1 VTTKPPTT
9 PATSRQKP
17 SALSVLEG
25 GAEVAE
31 LAPEPTKKELL
42 LERYEGRTFRGGASL
57 GALPRPTWLIRGL
70 LLADSL
76 AAIYGQKGQGKT
88 HYSMAMSLE
97 LARGGE
103 WHGQRLRPRPV
114 LYLVGEGSSSFV
126 ERLEAWQEF
135 HKTEAPATFY
145 SAHLEPA
152 PQLVEGVEMEAFAEL
167 VRRKFTETG
176 LPTGGLIVL
185 DTFQTATVGLDEIS
199 GKEMGVAIDALQGL
213 RRASGSTVAIVHHA
227 GKALDRGQRGH
238 SSLGA
243 SMETEVE
250 VSKEA
255 SSPNVKARLVK
266 MRAAPDGGERSYRLN
281 LVTLEPTDEDRL
293 EALELGLPA
302 VMRSVPVATETESST
317 TPLKSR
323 NEELLVAMLTSYS
336 LADGLKRT
344 DVEKLLGVK
353 RSTSGDV
360 LGELKRLGYVTNES
374 PFTGRHVSSSY
385 WLTDDG
391 RRVAESVQT
400 REARTAVEDALREES
415 F

>member
-1 VTTKPPTT
+1 VKP
-9 PATSRQKP
+9 A
-17 SALSVLEG
+17 ALSVVTG
-25 GAEVAE
+25 GAEVGE
-31 LAPEPTKKELL
+31 LMPEPTRKELL
-42 LERYEGRTFRGGASL
+42 LERYEGRTFRGGEPL

-70 LLADSL
+70 LLENSI

-152 PQLVEGVEMEAFAEL
+152 PQLVEGDEMEVFAEL

-199 GKEMGVAIDALQGL
+199 GKEMGVAIDALQAL
-213 RRASGSTVAIVHHA
+213 RRATGSTVAIVHHA

-255 SSPNVKARLVK
+255 SSPNLKARLVK
-266 MRAAPDGGERSYRLN
+266 MRAAPDGGERAYRLN
-281 LVTLEPTDEDRL
+281 LVTLDPTDEDRL

-302 VMRSVPVATETESST
+302 VMRTVPVATETESST

-323 NEELLVAMLTSYS
+323 NEEVLVEMLTTSK
-336 LADGLKRT
+336 LPEGLKRT

-353 RSTSGDV
+353 RSTAGAV
-360 LGELKRLGYVTNES
+360 LGDLLGLLYITNES
-374 PFTGRHVSSSY
+374 PFTGRNSNSSY
-385 WLTDDG
+385 WLTEAG
-391 RRVAESVQT
+391 RGVAESVQT
-400 REARTAVEDALREES
+400 REVRAAVEDALGEDA

>member
-1 VTTKPPTT
+1 MSTKPPTT
-9 PATSRQKP
+9 PSASRAKP
-17 SALSVLEG
+17 SALSLVKG
-25 GAEVAE
+25 GAEVGE
-31 LAPEPTKKELL
+31 LAPEPTKEQRL
-42 LERYEGRTFRGGASL
+42 LEQYESRTFRGGASL

-70 LLADSL
+70 LLENSI

-88 HYSMAMSLE
+88 HYSMAMALE

-103 WHGQRLRPRPV
+103 WHGHRLRPRPV

-135 HKTEAPATFY
+135 HKTDAPATFY

-152 PQLVEGVEMEAFAEL
+152 PQLVEGDEMRAFAEL
-167 VRRKFTETG
+167 VRRRFTETG

-199 GKEMGVAIDALQGL
+199 GKEMGVAIDALQAL
-213 RRASGSTVAIVHHA
+213 RRATSSTVAIVHHA

-250 VSKEA
+250 VSKDS

-266 MRAAPDGGERSYRLN
+266 MRAAPDGAERSYRLN
-281 LVTLEPTDEDRL
+281 LVTLEPTEEDRL
-293 EALELGLPA
+293 EALELELPA
-302 VMRSVPVATETESST
+302 VMRSVPVATEVESSGA
-317 TPLKSR
+317 PPKGR
-323 NEELLVAMLTSYS
+323 NDEILVAMLTSYS
-336 LADGLKRT
+336 LADGLRRT
-344 DVEKLLGVK
+344 DVEKLLGLK
-353 RSTSGDV
+353 RSGSGDV
-360 LGELKRLGYVTNES
+360 LSALKELGYVTNES
-374 PFTGRHVSSSY
+374 PFTGRTSTSAY
-385 WLTDDG
+385 WLTEAG
-391 RRVAESVQT
+391 RQRAET
-400 REARTAVEDALREES
+400 LRMREVEAKVEAATNGEA